1 MGKTASVAEDKVS
14 QLIRDYRWMKNEIGR
29 LQRIV
34 YGNTFPMQS
43 WGVAQYGID
52 AAMPK
57 GSKGKSIA
65 EMDAMDVREKKQI
78 QRLKSYEKYIY
89 ALEMAVDELEDERQK
104 IIYDCLL
111 DEMTY
116 RQIALHLA
124 VSKDYVQK
132 QKADIVRQIG
142 QSRQI
147 TAILTDVK
155 QCV

>member
-1 MGKTASVAEDKVS
+1 MDQIS
-14 QLIRDYRWMKNEIGR
+14 QLIKDYRWMKNEINR

-34 YGNTFPMQS
+34 YGSTSPMKS

-57 GSKGKSIA
+57 GSKGKSFA

-78 QRLKSYEKYIY
+78 ERLEAYERNVY
-89 ALEMAVDELEDERQK
+89 ALEMAVDALSDERQK

-132 QKADIVRQIG
+132 QKNDIVRQIR

-147 TAILTDVK
+147 TSILTQEK
-155 QCV
+155 ECV

>member
-1 MGKTASVAEDKVS
+1 MEQIA
-14 QLIRDYRWMKNEIGR
+14 QLIRDYRWMKNEINR
-29 LQRIV
+29 LQRII
-34 YGNTFPMQS
+34 YGVSIPMKS
-43 WGVAQYGID
+43 WGVAQYGIE

-57 GSKGKSIA
+57 GSKGKSRA
-65 EMDAMDVREKKQI
+65 EMDAMDLREKKQI
-78 QRLKSYEKYIY
+78 QRLERYQAYVY
-89 ALEMAVDELEDERQK
+89 ALESAVDVLEDERQK

-147 TAILTDVK
+147 TAILTVNK
-155 QCV
+155 KCV

>member
-1 MGKTASVAEDKVS
+1 MDQIS
-14 QLIRDYRWMKNEIGR
+14 QLIKDYRWMKNEINR
-29 LQRIV
+29 LQRTI
-34 YGNTFPMQS
+34 YGSTFPMKS

-52 AAMPK
+52 AVMPK
-57 GSKGKSIA
+57 GSKGKSFA
-65 EMDAMDVREKKQI
+65 EMDAMDVRERKQI
-78 QRLKSYEKYIY
+78 ERLEAYEKYIY
-89 ALEMAVDELEDERQK
+89 AIETAVDVLADERQK

-132 QKADIVRQIG
+132 QKTDIVRQIR

-147 TAILTDVK
+147 TAILTGEKEV
-155 QCV
+155 V

>member
-1 MGKTASVAEDKVS
+1 MEKIN
-14 QLIRDYRWMKNEIGR
+14 QLIRDYRWMKNEINR

-34 YGNTFPMQS
+34 YGNTFPMKS
-43 WGVAQYGID
+43 WGVALYGIE
-52 AAMPK
+52 AIMPK
-57 GSKGKSIA
+57 GSKGKSAA

-78 QRLKSYEKYIY
+78 GRLEMYERYVY
-89 ALEMAVDELEDERQK
+89 ALEVAIDELEDERQK

-132 QKADIVRQIG
+132 QKIDIVRQIR

-147 TAILTDVK
+147 TAILTNEK
-155 QCV
+155 QVV

>member
-1 MGKTASVAEDKVS
+1 MEETERIAQMV
-14 QLIRDYRWMKNEIGR
+14 RDYRWMKNEINR
-29 LQRIV
+29 LQRII
-34 YGNTFPMQS
+34 YGSSIPMIK
-43 WGVAQYGID
+43 WGVAQYGIE

-57 GSKGKSIA
+57 GSKGKSQA
-65 EMDAMDVREKKQI
+65 EMDAMDVRERKQI
-78 QRLKSYEKYIY
+78 QRLKNYERYVY
-89 ALEMAVDELEDERQK
+89 ALESAVDVLEDERQK

-132 QKADIVRQIG
+132 QKVDIVRQIG

-147 TAILTDVK
+147 TAILTSEKTAV
-155 QCV
+155 

>member
-1 MGKTASVAEDKVS
+1 MIINQVS
-14 QLIRDYRWMKNEIGR
+14 QLIRDYRWMKNEVNR
-29 LQRIV
+29 LQRTI
-34 YGNTFPMQS
+34 YGSVFPMQS

-57 GSKGKSIA
+57 GSKGKSVA
-65 EMDAMDVREKKQI
+65 EMEAMDVREKKQME
-78 QRLKSYEKYIY
+78 RLEAYERYVY
-89 ALEMAVDELEDERQK
+89 ALESAVDVLEDERQK

-132 QKADIVRQIG
+132 QKTDIVRQIG

-147 TAILTDVK
+147 TAILTMEK
-155 QCV
+155 ECV